1 LRFAVFQFFNFQLSE
16 CPLSSSLF
24 PLLRPHGFAH
34 LCRSHPR
41 GSIRPTTAGKLWRIS
56 DISGDHKHAE
66 IRSDVREA
74 KSKKGGEGC
83 RHKLKGKMINLS
95 IETKVAIAVVTGFV
109 MFIVGAMVQ
118 G

>member
-1 LRFAVFQFFNFQLSE
+1 MYEKQN
-16 CPLSSSLF
+16 P
-24 PLLRPHGFAH
+24 
-34 LCRSHPR
+34 
-41 GSIRPTTAGKLWRIS
+41 
-56 DISGDHKHAE
+56 
-66 IRSDVREA
+66 
-74 KSKKGGEGC
+74 KKGATGGC

>member
-1 LRFAVFQFFNFQLSE
+1 MLLVPLTPFSVSVFSFQN
-16 CPLSSSLF
+16 
-24 PLLRPHGFAH
+24 
-34 LCRSHPR
+34 
-41 GSIRPTTAGKLWRIS
+41 
-56 DISGDHKHAE
+56 DHKHAE

-74 KSKKGGEGC
+74 KSKKGATGGC